1 MDILIVDILIVDILR
16 VDILNLTQAAVDI
29 IYLHVHLAF

>member
-29 IYLHVHLAF
+29 IPTCSLA